1 MSKTSEHCLDISDEV
16 YRQHGVRRQNPNNID
31 FDNFSDGDKIFV
43 KMDFIVNGYF
53 LNEIL
58 PKINKKFVLIT
69 GVSDYSMNH
78 TNHYLNI
85 LSNPLLIKWYST
97 NPIDLSHPKIE
108 FVPIGFQEYER
119 LGNNVEVIDK
129 FFNLSVDYQNKLNK
143 IYIPFHSNTNHS
155 RASII
160 NKMKEL
166 PFVDY
171 QSNKLSFDSYLENI
185 SKYKYVLSLRGN
197 GWDCHRNYEILLTGS
212 VPILEK
218 GPISHHFESL
228 EIPHILLNDINVD
241 IFDINFNFNLV
252 KKFLTQQYHFN
263 RFNHAQKE

>member
-1 MSKTSEHCLDISDEV
+1 
-16 YRQHGVRRQNPNNID
+16 
-31 FDNFSDGDKIFV
+31 
-43 KMDFIVNGYF
+43 
-53 LNEIL
+53 
-58 PKINKKFVLIT
+58 
-69 GVSDYSMNH
+69 
-78 TNHYLNI
+78 
-85 LSNPLLIKWYST
+85 
-97 NPIDLSHPKIE
+97 
-108 FVPIGFQEYER
+108 
-119 LGNNVEVIDK
+119 
-129 FFNLSVDYQNKLNK
+129 
-143 IYIPFHSNTNHS
+143 
-155 RASII
+155 
-160 NKMKEL
+160 MKEL

-252 KKFLTQQYHFN
+252 KNFLTQEYHFN